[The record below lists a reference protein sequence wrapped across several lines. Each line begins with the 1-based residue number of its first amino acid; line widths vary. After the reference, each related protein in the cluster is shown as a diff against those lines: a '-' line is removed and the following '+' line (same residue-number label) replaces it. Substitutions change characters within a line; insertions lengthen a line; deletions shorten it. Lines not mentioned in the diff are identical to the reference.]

1 MYGQCIRQMHT
12 KPARTLPR
20 IMKKNTSRNAFSL
33 VELLIVVL
41 IIGII
46 AGFAIPS
53 VQGML
58 RSSQLNQASAMLTD
72 SMALARQTAISK
84 NRMVEVRFYRFADNE
99 IPGEIAEDP
108 ATGHFRGYQ
117 TFEVSESGEF
127 IPLTKIARFPDTIIM
142 NPGIP
147 GGGALSN
154 ILGED
159 RITPAQNPPSML
171 VTKEKVALDQKAPE
185 LPRGVK
191 KSYEYVPMRFL
202 PDGSTNLPPL
212 GAAGTSTGSNPSAG
226 GVWFITVHSFADWD
240 KLKKAGNTA
249 PPPNYFTLQIDPL
262 TAATKTYRPG
272 VK

>member
-1 MYGQCIRQMHT
+1 
-12 KPARTLPR
+12 
-20 IMKKNTSRNAFSL
+20 MKTNTSRHAFSL

-99 IPGEIAEDP
+99 IPGETATDP
-108 ATGHFRGYQ
+108 ATGHYRAYQ
-117 TFEVSESGEF
+117 TFEVSEGGQF
-127 IPLTKIARFPDTIIM
+127 VALTKIARFPDTIIM

-159 RITPAQNPPSML
+159 RITPAKNPPSML
-171 VTKEKVALDQKAPE
+171 VPKSKIDPKFDPE
-185 LPRGVK
+185 LPRGVGRN
-191 KSYEYVPMRFL
+191 YEYVPMRFL

-212 GAAGTSTGSNPSAG
+212 GAAGVSTGSNPSAG
-226 GVWFITVHSFADWD
+226 GLWYLTVHTIADWD
-240 KLKKAGNTA
+240 KLKKAGNTT
-249 PPPNYFTLQIDPL
+249 PPPNYFTWQIDPI
-262 TAATKTYRPG
+262 TGATKTYRPG